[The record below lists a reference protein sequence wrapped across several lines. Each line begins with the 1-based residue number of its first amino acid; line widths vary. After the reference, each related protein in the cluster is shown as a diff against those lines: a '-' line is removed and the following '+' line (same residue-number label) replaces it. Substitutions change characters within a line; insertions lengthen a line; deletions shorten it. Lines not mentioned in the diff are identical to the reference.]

1 MAHGSLATPFGP
13 LTVFADRD
21 GLVAV
26 RWHDHPCG
34 LSSPLLLRAL
44 EELEAYFA
52 GALSRFT
59 VPLNPAGTAFQRR
72 VWRRL
77 GEIAYAATVCYG
89 DLARELATAPRAVAQ
104 ACARNPLPIVIPCHR
119 VVAASGGLGGYSGAG
134 GIATKRALLALEQG
148 VAIDAGTRTIRR

>member
-1 MAHGSLATPFGP
+1 MAHGSLVTPFGP
-13 LTVFADRD
+13 LTVFADQD

-34 LSSPLLLRAL
+34 LSSPLLLHAI

-52 GALSRFT
+52 GSLTRFT
-59 VPLNPAGTAFQRR
+59 VPLNPTGTAFQRR

-77 GEIAYAATVCYG
+77 GAVAYANTIRYG

-119 VVAASGGLGGYSGAG
+119 VVAADGGLGGYSGAG
-134 GIATKRALLALEQG
+134 GTNTKRALLALEQSA
-148 VAIDAGTRTIRR
+148 VAATFAAGI